1 MTSELRLQRKALETL
16 WQRGLSGH
24 ELLRQQTDLTDNFII
39 DLFNKAPAIL
49 SARGKIALVALGGY
63 GRRELYPFSDVDLL
77 LLHDR
82 RAAKSMRDV
91 AEAILYPLWDG
102 GFEVG
107 HSVRTPG
114 EAISFARDDFCFQV
128 ALLDA
133 RLLAGSQSLFDNLRQ
148 RYRKK
153 ILDGRRREFARA
165 MEEFRSERRKK
176 YGSHSYLL
184 EPHIKE
190 GKGGMRDIQGML
202 WTGKAVFGLDG
213 IAAMEESGM
222 LEPRDCRAFE
232 QSWDMLTRLRNRL
245 HYISQR
251 KNDQMFFEYQ
261 EEMATSF
268 GYEDRDGLL
277 AVEHFMR
284 RVYAHLQTIAV
295 ITDLFFEHVQEVLGL
310 TAGGRAER
318 QLEKGIIARNAS
330 IRLTQPGELAERP
343 YLLMRLFLQAGRT
356 GLALHH
362 RTRQAVTR
370 NLGLVDDSFR
380 SSLRIS
386 RIFFAV
392 LMRSKDPM
400 PVLEVMLET
409 GLLTSYIPEF
419 RGVESLAQHDLY
431 HIYTVDRHQ
440 LQTVSETTRLH
451 KLQPELFMGQ
461 ASPHLVYLAALLH
474 DIGKGH
480 HTDHSVLG
488 AKMIDGIAV
497 RLGLKKEERQDLDFL
512 VRYHLYLPEN
522 AMRRDLEDQ
531 EFIRAAAG
539 LIGNTDRL
547 TMLYLLT
554 IADSKSTGP
563 SAWSEWKAA
572 LLSEL
577 YLRVKSCLAASC
589 VKTEDR
595 AATGHAEEQG
605 VSWLKA
611 QVARLTADRQTK
623 ISVHDLPADYLMS
636 FNPERVAY
644 HLQIHDEKAARLQQQ
659 VLLFPEEARR
669 GYWSLLVM
677 SKDRPGLLAKLCGV
691 LALHNLMVLAAHI
704 FTWPDSTVVDVLDVA
719 PVADTGFAEQ
729 DWQGL
734 EQDINLALNYRLDVG
749 SRLHRKMHTTGLRPG
764 RQVQQLQKKVIVDNK
779 TSERFTLVEVY
790 CGDRPGTLYHLTQ
803 TLSDFGLDIH
813 QARIA
818 TEVEQLIDIFYVTC
832 GNGGKMVDPV
842 RIDKVRKTLLHF
854 IEKEAFPA
862 G

>member
-1 MTSELRLQRKALETL
+1 MTSELRLQREALEKL
-16 WQRGLSGH
+16 WQHGLAGH
-24 ELLRQQTDLTDNFII
+24 ELLRRQTGLTDDFII
-39 DLFNKAPAIL
+39 DHFNKAPAVR

-63 GRRELYPFSDVDLL
+63 GRRELYPFSDIDLL

-82 RAAKSMRDV
+82 RASRSMQDV
-91 AEAILYPLWDG
+91 AEAVLYPLWDG

-114 EAISFARDDFCFQV
+114 GAISFARSNFFFQV

-133 RLLAGSQSLFDNLRQ
+133 RLLTGSQSLFDNLRQ
-148 RYRKK
+148 RYKKK
-153 ILDGRRREFARA
+153 ILDGRRRDFVRI
-165 MEEFRSERRKK
+165 MEKFRSERRKK

-222 LEPRDCRAFE
+222 LESHDCRAFE
-232 QSWDMLTRLRNRL
+232 KSWDMLTRIRNRL
-245 HYISQR
+245 HYISQK
-251 KNDQMFFEYQ
+251 KNDRMFFEYQ
-261 EEMATSF
+261 EKMTASF

-284 RVYAHLQTIAV
+284 RVYAHLQTVAV
-295 ITDLFFEHVQEVLGL
+295 ITDLFFEHVHEVLGL
-310 TAGGRAER
+310 TKGGRAER
-318 QLEKGIIARNAS
+318 QLEKGIIRRNGS
-330 IRLTQPGELAERP
+330 IRLAQPGELTERP

-356 GLALHH
+356 GLSLHH
-362 RTRQAVTR
+362 RTRQVVTR
-370 NLGLVDDSFR
+370 NLGLVDDAFR
-380 SSLRIS
+380 SSRRVS
-386 RIFFAV
+386 RIFFAI

-419 RGVESLAQHDLY
+419 SGVESLAQHDLY

-440 LQTVSETTRLH
+440 LQTVAETACLH
-451 KLQPELFMGQ
+451 KLQPELFTRL

-531 EFIRAAAG
+531 EFIHSAAD
-539 LIGNTDRL
+539 LIGNPDRL
-547 TMLYLLT
+547 TMLYILT
-554 IADSKSTGP
+554 ITDSRSTGP
-563 SAWSEWKAA
+563 LAWSEWKAA

-577 YLRVKSCLAASC
+577 YLLVKSCLEASC
-589 VKTEDR
+589 VKAEDR
-595 AATGHAEEQG
+595 AVTGHGEEQG

-611 QVARLTADRQTK
+611 QVDRLTTDRKTT

-636 FNPERVAY
+636 FNPEMVAY
-644 HLQIHDEKAARLQQQ
+644 HLQIHDKQAARLQQQ
-659 VLLFPEEARR
+659 VLLFPEARQ

-677 SKDRPGLLAKLCGV
+677 SRDRPGLLAKLCGV
-691 LALHNLMVLAAHI
+691 LALHNLRVLAAHI
-704 FTWPDSTVVDVLDVA
+704 FTWPDSTVVDVLDVVPA
-719 PVADTGFAEQ
+719 ANADFTEQ

-734 EQDINLALNYRLDVG
+734 EQDINLALNYRLDVS
-749 SRLHRKMHTTGLRPG
+749 SRLHRKMDAAGMRSK
-764 RQVQQLQKKVIVDNK
+764 RQVQQLQKEVIIDNK
-779 TSERFTLVEVY
+779 TSERFTIVEVY

-818 TEVEQLIDIFYVTC
+818 TEVEQLIDIFYVTG
-832 GNGGKMVDPV
+832 GNGGKIIDPV
-842 RIDKVRKTLLHF
+842 RIDKVRETLLHF
-854 IEKEAFPA
+854 IEKETVPA